1 MQHNQFNIRTL
12 SLLAAALLLCS
23 GCASFD
29 LSKRIPWGAG
39 EDGKP
44 APPMRLMA
52 VWTDTT
58 MTSPS
63 KPAMRGMG
71 GRIVFY
77 DQANEPVK
85 VKGTLVV
92 YAFNETNRDPT
103 NVTPDRKYVFLPED
117 FERHY
122 SKGRLGH
129 SYSFWLPWDQ
139 VGGKQAAIS
148 LIARF
153 QPDKGGEIIGEQ
165 TKHLLPGLAAELPPP
180 QQWGRAPQ
188 VGTQQQPWKA
198 MPGLMPTINGG
209 QAPGMLPPGQMMP
222 PQQQQMTPTQRMPV
236 PQETAASGWNQ
247 QGVQQ
252 ASAMMPIDGAAAA
265 GPAMGE
271 ANSPQSK
278 IKSYTI
284 PLRNSN
290 TTLTRPMDQLRAMEQ
305 QNPEQARKMLEQ
317 QQALFSQ
324 DGTAT
329 PAAFQAQQTLLMQQ
343 AMAQRMAQEMPL
355 PQATQAAGGTATTE
369 ANGVTTTVGNTPL
382 SGRTGSHFQQR
393 QSKPLWGDKSAA
405 RGSAPGEQTPGQ
417 KAGMA
422 ESAPQ
427 ESSAGSQPSRRQA
440 LGGTI
445 SRLGPAH
452 AR

>member
-1 MQHNQFNIRTL
+1 MQK
-12 SLLAAALLLCS
+12 SLVTVRVTPLIALALLFFG
-23 GCASFD
+23 GCATFD

-44 APPMRLMA
+44 AVPMRLMA

-58 MTSPS
+58 MTSPG

-92 YAFNETNRDPT
+92 YAFNETDRDPT
-103 NVTPDRKYVFLPED
+103 NVTPDRKYVFLTSD
-117 FERHY
+117 FEKHY

-165 TKHLLPGLAAELPPP
+165 TKHLLPGLTAELAPP
-180 QQWGRAPQ
+180 QQWGTAPPTATYQ
-188 VGTQQQPWKA
+188 AT
-198 MPGLMPTINGG
+198 PGLMPALNGA
-209 QAPGMLPPGQMMP
+209 QAPSMLPPGQQTMP
-222 PQQQQMTPTQRMPV
+222 PHQQQQTPNPRQLV
-236 PQETAASGWNQ
+236 PQETAGNGGNQ

-252 ASAMMPIDGAAAA
+252 ASAMMPINNAAATGSA
-265 GPAMGE
+265 PSDTNNA
-271 ANSPQSK
+271 ASK

-284 PLRNSN
+284 PLRNSGSSIV
-290 TTLTRPMDQLRAMEQ
+290 RPMDQLRAMEQ

-324 DGTAT
+324 EGQPTA
-329 PAAFQAQQTLLMQQ
+329 AAFQAQQMQLMQQ
-343 AMAQRMAQEMPL
+343 AMANRMAQETP
-355 PQATQAAGGTATTE
+355 AAAPPAQTTTE
-369 ANGVTTTVGNTPL
+369 ANGMTTTVGKTPL

-393 QSKPLWGDKSAA
+393 QAKPMWSDKTAVSGFQAAPNPGSAA
-405 RGSAPGEQTPGQ
+405 LPP
-417 KAGMA
+417 
-422 ESAPQ
+422 
-427 ESSAGSQPSRRQA
+427 ESSAGSPPSRRQA

-445 SRLGPAH
+445 SRLGPSH

>member
-1 MQHNQFNIRTL
+1 MQHKHYTCRALPLF
-12 SLLAAALLLCS
+12 AALALLS
-23 GCASFD
+23 GGCASFD

-44 APPMRLMA
+44 AAPMRLMA

-58 MTSPS
+58 MTSPG

-92 YAFNETNRDPT
+92 YAFDETNRDPT
-103 NVTPDRKYVFLPED
+103 NVTPDRKYVFLPAD
-117 FERHY
+117 FEKHY

-165 TKHLLPGLAAELPPP
+165 TKHLLPGLAAELPPI
-180 QQWGRAPQ
+180 QWGGAAPQ
-188 VGTQQQPWKA
+188 NGNQPPRA
-198 MPGLMPTINGG
+198 MPAMNGTTT
-209 QAPGMLPPGQMMP
+209 PGMLPPGQML
-222 PQQQQMTPTQRMPV
+222 PQQQQLTPVQRLLV
-236 PQETAASGWNQ
+236 PQETAQNGWNQ

-252 ASAMMPIDGAAAA
+252 ASALMPINGAAAA
-265 GPAMGE
+265 GPEMADP
-271 ANSPQSK
+271 NVPSK
-278 IKSYTI
+278 IKSFTI

-290 TTLTRPMDQLRAMEQ
+290 SILVRPMDQLRAMEQ
-305 QNPEQARKMLEQ
+305 QNPEQAKKMLEQ

-324 DGTAT
+324 DGTAS
-329 PAAFQAQQTLLMQQ
+329 PAAFQAQQTYLMQQ

-355 PQATQAAGGTATTE
+355 PQGTPAANSTTTE
-369 ANGVTTTVGNTPL
+369 ANGVATTVGNTPL

-393 QSKPLWGDKSAA
+393 QSKPLWGDKSAVM
-405 RGSAPGEQTPGQ
+405 GPGQ
-417 KAGMA
+417 GGQTAA
-422 ESAPQ
+422 TAPQ
-427 ESSAGSQPSRRQA
+427 ESSADSPPSRRQV

>member
-1 MQHNQFNIRTL
+1 MQKKQLTYCVLPFFA
-12 SLLAAALLLCS
+12 LAILFS
-23 GCASFD
+23 GGCATFD

-44 APPMRLMA
+44 AAPMRLMA

-58 MTSPS
+58 MTSPG

-92 YAFNETNRDPT
+92 YAFDETNRDPT
-103 NVTPDRKYVFLPED
+103 NVTPDRKYVFLPAD
-117 FERHY
+117 FEKHY

-129 SYSFWLPWDQ
+129 SYSFWLPWDA

-165 TKHLLPGLAAELPPP
+165 TKHLLPGMATETAAP
-180 QQWGRAPQ
+180 QWGNGQPNL
-188 VGTQQQPWKA
+188 QQPWQA
-198 MPGLMPTINGG
+198 TPGLMPAINGV
-209 QAPGMLPPGQMMP
+209 QAPNMMPPGQFPEQQMM
-222 PQQQQMTPTQRMPV
+222 PQQQTPTPRMQV
-236 PQETAASGWNQ
+236 PQETAGRAWND

-252 ASAMMPIDGAAAA
+252 ASAMMPINNAAAA
-265 GPAMGE
+265 AAAPANID
-271 ANSPQSK
+271 ANNAQSK
-278 IKSYTI
+278 IKSFTI
-284 PLRNSN
+284 PLRGAGTSI
-290 TTLTRPMDQLRAMEQ
+290 TRPMDQLRAMEQ

-324 DGTAT
+324 EGQPTA
-329 PAAFQAQQTLLMQQ
+329 AAFQAQQMQLMQQ
-343 AMAQRMAQEMPL
+343 AMMNRMAAETPA
-355 PQATQAAGGTATTE
+355 PVPPTNGTTTDG
-369 ANGVTTTVGNTPL
+369 NGVTTTVGNTPL

-393 QSKPLWGDKSAA
+393 QAKPMWGDKSAVS
-405 RGSAPGEQTPGQ
+405 GFQQVQQPSAEQ
-417 KAGMA
+417 
-422 ESAPQ
+422 APQ
-427 ESSAGSQPSRRQA
+427 ESSAGSPPSRRQA

-445 SRLGPAH
+445 SRLGPSH

>member
-1 MQHNQFNIRTL
+1 MKHQQLTL
-12 SLLAAALLLCS
+12 RVLPLVVVIALLS
-23 GCASFD
+23 GGCATFD
-29 LSKRIPWGAG
+29 LNKRIPWGAG
-39 EDGKP
+39 EDGKQ

-58 MTSPS
+58 MTSPG

-77 DQANEPVK
+77 DQVNEPVK

-103 NVTPDRKYVFLPED
+103 NVTPDRKYVFLTED
-117 FERHY
+117 FEKHY
-122 SKGRLGH
+122 SKGRIGH

-165 TKHLLPGLAAELPPP
+165 TKHLLPGLAEELPPP
-180 QQWGRAPQ
+180 QQWGTAPQ

-198 MPGLMPTINGG
+198 MPGLMPALNGP
-209 QAPGMLPPGQMMP
+209 QAPGMLPPGQTVP
-222 PQQQQMTPTQRMPV
+222 PQQQQMTPTPRMQV
-236 PQETAASGWNQ
+236 PQETAANGWNQ

-252 ASAMMPIDGAAAA
+252 ASAMMPINGAAA
-265 GPAMGE
+265 GPAQGE
-271 ANSPQSK
+271 ANAPQSK
-278 IKSYTI
+278 IKSFTI

-290 TTLTRPMDQLRAMEQ
+290 TSLTRPMDQLRAMEQ

-317 QQALFSQ
+317 QQSLFNQ
-324 DGTAT
+324 DGTAS

-343 AMAQRMAQEMPL
+343 AMAQRMAQEMPQPL
-355 PQATQAAGGTATTE
+355 AAPAANTATTE

-405 RGSAPGEQTPGQ
+405 KGSAQAEQTPGS
-417 KAGMA
+417 MA
-422 ESAPQ
+422 ESGPL
-427 ESSAGSQPSRRQA
+427 ESSVGSQPSRRQA

>member
-1 MQHNQFNIRTL
+1 MQKKQLTFRVFPIF
-12 SLLAAALLLCS
+12 ALTILFS
-23 GCASFD
+23 GGCATFD

-44 APPMRLMA
+44 AAPTRLMA

-58 MTSPS
+58 MTSPN

-92 YAFNETNRDPT
+92 YAFDETNRDPT
-103 NVTPDRKYVFLPED
+103 NVTPDRKYVFLTPD
-117 FERHY
+117 FEKHY

-165 TKHLLPGLAAELPPP
+165 TKHLLPGLTAEVAPP
-180 QQWGRAPQ
+180 QQWGSAPAAATYQ
-188 VGTQQQPWKA
+188 N
-198 MPGLMPTINGG
+198 MPGLMPGLNGA
-209 QAPGMLPPGQMMP
+209 QTPAMLPPGQQALP
-222 PQQQQMTPTQRMPV
+222 PQQQQTPSPRTQV
-236 PQETAASGWNQ
+236 PQETAGNGWNN

-252 ASAMMPIDGAAAA
+252 ASANMPINSAAAA
-265 GPAMGE
+265 DPANGD
-271 ANSPQSK
+271 AGNADSK

-284 PLRNSN
+284 PLRGAGTSI
-290 TTLTRPMDQLRAMEQ
+290 TRPMDQLRAMEQ

-324 DGTAT
+324 QGQPTA
-329 PAAFQAQQTLLMQQ
+329 AAFQAQQMQLMQQ
-343 AMAQRMAQEMPL
+343 AMANRMAQEAPA
-355 PQATQAAGGTATTE
+355 PAQPANTTTQE
-369 ANGVTTTVGNTPL
+369 ANGMTTTVGNTPL

-393 QSKPLWGDKSAA
+393 QAKPMWGDKPAVS
-405 RGSAPGEQTPGQ
+405 GFQQQGQQPSPEQ
-417 KAGMA
+417 AL
-422 ESAPQ
+422 Q
-427 ESSAGSQPSRRQA
+427 ESSAGSPPSRRQA

-445 SRLGPAH
+445 SRLGPSH

>member
-1 MQHNQFNIRTL
+1 MQHKFHNIRVL
-12 SLLAAALLLCS
+12 SLIASFALLSS
-23 GCASFD
+23 GCATFD

-44 APPMRLMA
+44 AAPMRLMA

-58 MTSPS
+58 MTSPG

-92 YAFNETNRDPT
+92 YAFDETNRDPT
-103 NVTPDRKYVFLPED
+103 NVTPERKYVFLPED
-117 FERHY
+117 FEKHY

-165 TKHLLPGLAAELPPP
+165 TKHLLPGLAPELPPP
-180 QQWGRAPQ
+180 QQWGTAPQ
-188 VGTQQQPWKA
+188 IGQQQPWKA
-198 MPGLMPTINGG
+198 MPGLMPAMNNT
-209 QAPGMLPPGQMMP
+209 QAPGMLSPGQMPP
-222 PQQQQMTPTQRMPV
+222 PQQQQMTPSQWMQV
-236 PQETAASGWNQ
+236 PQETAGNGWNQ

-252 ASAMMPIDGAAAA
+252 ASAMMPINNAA
-265 GPAMGE
+265 GAGPVLNDVNA
-271 ANSPQSK
+271 PQAK

-290 TTLTRPMDQLRAMEQ
+290 SSLGRPMDQLRAMEQ
-305 QNPEQARKMLEQ
+305 QNPEQAKKMLEQ
-317 QQALFSQ
+317 QQSMFNQ
-324 DGTAT
+324 DGSAS
-329 PAAFQAQQTLLMQQ
+329 PAAFQAQQMLLMQQ
-343 AMAQRMAQEMPL
+343 AMAQRMAQEMPQPQGAL
-355 PQATQAAGGTATTE
+355 PANTVTTE
-369 ANGVTTTVGNTPL
+369 TNGMTTTVGNTPL
-382 SGRTGSHFQQR
+382 SGRAGSHFQQR

-405 RGSAPGEQTPGQ
+405 KGSAQGGQMPGQ
-417 KAGMA
+417 MA
-422 ESAPQ
+422 QNQMSAIPQ
-427 ESSAGSQPSRRQA
+427 ESSADYQPSRRQA

-445 SRLGPAH
+445 SRLDPSH